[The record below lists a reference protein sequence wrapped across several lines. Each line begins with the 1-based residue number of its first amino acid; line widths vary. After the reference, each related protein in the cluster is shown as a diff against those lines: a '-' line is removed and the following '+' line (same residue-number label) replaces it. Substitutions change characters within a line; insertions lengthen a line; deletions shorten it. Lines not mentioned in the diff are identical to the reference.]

1 MEPIGRSKTKSPVRW
16 HVPPNEFG
24 PDLALAAG
32 AGTVSAASSEAA
44 AAARAS
50 ARNLIC
56 CSFQLAPGWAR
67 YFLLETARSIRPAA
81 LVVVAEQLDHRAEVP
96 SGQPLWRA
104 AGHERSAEGVLRRV
118 CVGVLR
124 TDDVAGLVIEPRG
137 KDSRCVDAR
146 EARHARQPLDRA
158 RKR

>member
-16 HVPPNEFG
+16 HVPSNEFG

-32 AGTVSAASSEAA
+32 AGTAPAASSEAA

-67 YFLLETARSIRPAA
+67 YFLLETARSLRGERCRRGGPAA

-96 SGQPLWRA
+96 SGQPLWRT

-124 TDDVAGLVIEPRG
+124 TDDV
-137 KDSRCVDAR
+137 
-146 EARHARQPLDRA
+146 
-158 RKR
+158 